1 MAQGESPRNPL
12 AFASVLCPGRCL
24 ASQPIHLGS
33 EVGEGQRCKR
43 GRLRPPPQASPGGE
57 GQVDRRRHGPPA
69 YGGDS
74 PLPLGRRRFQYF
86 FFWPLVFVSQS
97 AGYTR
102 PLGPPTPL
110 PS

>member
-43 GRLRPPPQASPGGE
+43 GRLRPPPQASPGG
-57 GQVDRRRHGPPA
+57 GFAVASHDRRHARSRLAVLLPPSS
-69 YGGDS
+69 S
-74 PLPLGRRRFQYF
+74 PAESSEKFLRNP
-86 FFWPLVFVSQS
+86 
-97 AGYTR
+97 
-102 PLGPPTPL
+102 
-110 PS
+110 

>member
-57 GQVDRRRHGPPA
+57 RQVDGQHHRLCPMALTALCHSAAAVSTMNKAVIFSELNFVVPTLVKKSGP
-69 YGGDS
+69 
-74 PLPLGRRRFQYF
+74 
-86 FFWPLVFVSQS
+86 V
-97 AGYTR
+97 
-102 PLGPPTPL
+102 
-110 PS
+110 